1 MEKVQKSKQQ
11 EPTASALYKLAS
23 YFGESSDY
31 LPGLQAYKFGLI
43 LGNFGRFFGLCRF
56 RRRVF
61 SFFGKRQAQSV
72 AVLPYEIQR
81 QERKYRNDR
90 RRKEDFER
98 RREACRRRIDV
109 RKPDNKRDQRAD
121 NHRKK
126 YVEAHSHALE
136 SAFRARGDVVLE
148 RRHKRRAQAQN
159 RTQHKDARN
168 VQHGKPRGF
177 RHKLH
182 QIHDKRAGDDNRKQG
197 QIKNVFCRVC
207 QTIRP

>member
-1 MEKVQKSKQQ
+1 M
-11 EPTASALYKLAS
+11 
-23 YFGESSDY
+23 
-31 LPGLQAYKFGLI
+31 
-43 LGNFGRFFGLCRF
+43 CRF

-109 RKPDNKRDQRAD
+109 RKPDNKRDQRTD

-148 RRHKRRAQAQN
+148 RRHKRRAQAQD
-159 RTQHKDARN
+159 RAQHKDARD

-182 QIHDKRAGDDNRKQG
+182 QIHDKSAGDDDRKQG
-197 QIKNVFCRVC
+197 QIKMFSAEFVKQYAHNPREYRRADNNDRKGHDEVVAEFQRVLDEVDE
-207 QTIRP
+207 I